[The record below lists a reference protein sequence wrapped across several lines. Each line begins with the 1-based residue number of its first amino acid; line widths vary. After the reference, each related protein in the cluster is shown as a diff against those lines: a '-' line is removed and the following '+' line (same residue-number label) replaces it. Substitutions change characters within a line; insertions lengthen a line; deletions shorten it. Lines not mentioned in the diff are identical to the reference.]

1 MATTIQTGY
10 QAAITQEVEEN
21 RKADYPVHSIFL
33 NRWSSRAFEPKE
45 VTDETIYTILE
56 AARWAP
62 SGSNLQPWRFIVAKT
77 ESQKLKFQEFIKPN
91 NRLWTDDAPVLL
103 LIISNKLRQ
112 DGELNGAHAFDAGAA
127 WASIAFQAH
136 LLGLATRA
144 VGGYDKDKAR
154 EVLHVPANYELH
166 AVIALGYRG
175 PRETLPEALQER
187 ELPNGRRSLDESI
200 IEGSF

>member
-1 MATTIQTGY
+1 MTTTQTGY
-10 QAAITQEVEEN
+10 QAVITQEVEAH
-21 RKADYPVHSIFL
+21 RKAEYPVHPVFL
-33 NRWSSRAFEPKE
+33 NRWSSRAFEAKE
-45 VTDETIYTILE
+45 VTNETLYTILE

-62 SGSNLQPWRFIVAKT
+62 SSSNLQPWRFIVAKT
-77 ESQKLKFQEFIKPN
+77 EEQKQKFQTFIKPN
-91 NRLWTDDAPVLL
+91 NQLWTVHAPVLV
-103 LIISNKLRQ
+103 LILSHKLRQ

-144 VGGYDKDKAR
+144 VGGYEKDKAR
-154 EVLHVPANYELH
+154 EVLQVPADYELH

-175 PRETLPEALQER
+175 ARETLSAEFQER
-187 ELPNGRRSLDESI
+187 ELPNGRRSLNESI